1 MGLNIKENFR
11 TRDSAFS
18 YLCNA
23 CNKCCNGK
31 GIQVNPYETLRLSAH
46 LGVSTTE
53 FRQKFLHQQMLK
65 HKPDSDAC
73 IFLGEDG
80 CTVHKDRPLVCRL
93 YPLGR
98 LRLDTG
104 QEIFTELTPHPESAG
119 EYGTSSTVEGYL
131 QTQEVESYLQAEKLY
146 GELIT
151 QMANAALSGN
161 VRSAKSRSNN
171 KKITGFSYTDWI
183 LDPDPLILQYCN
195 MKKIEFPM
203 ETQKKLE
210 LHIEALFAW
219 SSGNMDFQSEIIH
232 N

>member
-1 MGLNIKENFR
+1 MVLNLKDNFR
-11 TRDSAFS
+11 TRESAFS
-18 YLCNA
+18 YRCHA
-23 CNKCCNGK
+23 CNKCCHGK
-31 GIQVNPYETLRLSAH
+31 GIQVNPYETMRLSGL
-46 LGVSTTE
+46 LGIATTE
-53 FRQKFLHQQMLK
+53 FRQKYLNQQMLK

-73 IFLGEDG
+73 IFLGENG

-98 LRLDTG
+98 LRLNNG
-104 QEIFTELTPHPESAG
+104 REIFTELTPHPESEG

-146 GELIT
+146 SEVIT

-161 VRSAKSRSNN
+161 VQSAKSRS
-171 KKITGFSYTDWI
+171 KKKKLTGFSNTDWI

-195 MKKIEFPM
+195 MKKIEFPV

-210 LHIEALFAW
+210 LHIEALYEW
-219 SSGNMDFQSEIIH
+219 VQRKSSPA
-232 N
+232 